1 MVLMKLNWNSNEFV
15 VQKLAQIPIGVGDI
29 LINTLMSGFLLYMLL
44 PIQMF
49 MPFIATLLLV
59 QIRYG
64 IIAKHLYKT
73 ISYSLIFSTDFIF
86 LLTFLTASRSG
97 IVVELHIVFLMLISI
112 RINIMQKTH

>member
-49 MPFIATLLLV
+49 LPFIATLLLV

-73 ISYSLIFSTDFIF
+73 ISYSLIFFHRF
-86 LLTFLTASRSG
+86 
-97 IVVELHIVFLMLISI
+97 HISI
-112 RINIMQKTH
+112 DFFDCQQKWHCSRAAHCFFDGNKYKD